1 MLSNFQFSNQS
12 LLQTFLVGQPE
23 FRGIL
28 QRPEMEQFRQRVA
41 ATCHIGPLDE
51 DETQRYMEHRL
62 KCAGSTGKPTF
73 EHDTFPAIHKASYGI
88 PRRINRLC
96 DRLLLLGFMQ
106 GRSHLTLD
114 DVKAVLADIAQ
125 ESEIPRSSEPAP
137 LDSQPARLTTTDA
150 GPTTGA
156 GSLDISRLKLSVAEV
171 DGLSSEIAALNA
183 DHHTDR
189 LQRLERSMMRL
200 ERINLQTLA
209 LLQKL
214 VDAVKSH

>member
-1 MLSNFQFSNQS
+1 
-12 LLQTFLVGQPE
+12 
-23 FRGIL
+23 
-28 QRPEMEQFRQRVA
+28 
-41 ATCHIGPLDE
+41 
-51 DETQRYMEHRL
+51 MEHRL

-73 EHDTFPAIHKASYGI
+73 DHDAFPAIHKASNGI

-106 GRSHLTLD
+106 GRTHLTLA
-114 DVKAVLADIAQ
+114 DVKEVLRDIAQ
-125 ESEIPRSSEPAP
+125 ESETSRNSDLGA
-137 LDSQPARLTTTDA
+137 LDSAPSKLPDSR
-150 GPTTGA
+150 PGA
-156 GSLDISRLKLSVAEV
+156 FDSAPGALDVSRLKMSIAEV
-171 DGLSSEIAALNA
+171 DGLSSEIAALSV

-214 VDAVKSH
+214 VDAVKQH